1 MQTLYNLPTS
11 RGDIKIIQ
19 SSASH
24 YRHIGTNLLDDRYGE
39 RIDEIELEKSRRGR
53 DIIVEVYKQ
62 WLAEDTNCSWATL
75 TDCFRQCD
83 LNNLALSIEQHFG
96 LPPPQQSPRG
106 ISLLCYL
113 CRLLCKVLSI

>member
-39 RIDEIELEKSRRGR
+39 RIDEIEHDKRGER
-53 DIIVEVYKQ
+53 EREGYNRKQ

-83 LNNLALSIEQHFG
+83 LNNVAISIEQHFG

-106 ISLLCYL
+106 ICYL
-113 CRLLCKVLSI
+113 CRLLCKVLSIL